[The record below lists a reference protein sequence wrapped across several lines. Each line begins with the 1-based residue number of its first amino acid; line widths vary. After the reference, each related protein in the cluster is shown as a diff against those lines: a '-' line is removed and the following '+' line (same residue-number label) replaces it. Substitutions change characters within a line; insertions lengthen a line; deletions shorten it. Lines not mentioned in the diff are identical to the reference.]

1 MLGNEK
7 LTGSVTNVFDEE
19 HLDNVQEIRREIATV
34 EAERKRLMDAFSG
47 LELTSLTKGYGQVS
61 AAIESRTRG
70 DDADATWRSQRFAS
84 DSDALST
91 RSGTSV
97 GTTLSISR
105 SAYSSR
111 RARPM
116 KSGSPI
122 ISRPGSLHRKN
133 STSSVTSQGKIIG
146 STLPIP
152 PVPALPSSLG
162 LFNVGNNSSI
172 SLARSHIPLS
182 SLAEDD
188 GAENEGNAATDE
200 QNETADIRKRRE
212 EVGARYD
219 ARLEYLQA
227 KLKGAELHEKLM
239 RK

>member
-1 MLGNEK
+1 
-7 LTGSVTNVFDEE
+7 
-19 HLDNVQEIRREIATV
+19 
-34 EAERKRLMDAFSG
+34 
-47 LELTSLTKGYGQVS
+47 
-61 AAIESRTRG
+61 
-70 DDADATWRSQRFAS
+70 
-84 DSDALST
+84 
-91 RSGTSV
+91 
-97 GTTLSISR
+97 
-105 SAYSSR
+105 
-111 RARPM
+111 M

-188 GAENEGNAATDE
+188 GAENEGTDE